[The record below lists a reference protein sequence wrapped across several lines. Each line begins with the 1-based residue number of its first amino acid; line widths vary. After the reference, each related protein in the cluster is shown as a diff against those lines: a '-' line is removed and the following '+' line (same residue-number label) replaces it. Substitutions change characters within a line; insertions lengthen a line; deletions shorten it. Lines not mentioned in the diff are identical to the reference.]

1 MSKILGS
8 NPSTIKRTKKPGL
21 TVHTYNNPITEEA
34 EVGGLGYMARHYL
47 KEMGKGR
54 GGGRGVNIQEKK
66 QMGRSAVQLAQCLPS
81 MPKAPSQS
89 QHHTNLHSGGGHRRI
104 RSTRTFSVTQQG
116 GDSLGYMR
124 APWREGGCKK
134 S

>member
-1 MSKILGS
+1 MVNGRHSISKILGS
-8 NPSTIKRTKKPGL
+8 NPSTTKRTKKPGL

-66 QMGRSAVQLAQCLPS
+66 TDGEECSSAGTVLA
-81 MPKAPSQS
+81 
-89 QHHTNLHSGGGHRRI
+89 
-104 RSTRTFSVTQQG
+104 
-116 GDSLGYMR
+116 
-124 APWREGGCKK
+124 
-134 S
+134 

>member
-66 QMGRSAVQLAQCLPS
+66 NRWGGVQFSWHSACLACPKPQARASTTRTCTQEVDTGGSEVQEH
-81 MPKAPSQS
+81 SQ
-89 QHHTNLHSGGGHRRI
+89 LHSKVE
-104 RSTRTFSVTQQG
+104 TV
-116 GDSLGYMR
+116 
-124 APWREGGCKK
+124 
-134 S
+134 